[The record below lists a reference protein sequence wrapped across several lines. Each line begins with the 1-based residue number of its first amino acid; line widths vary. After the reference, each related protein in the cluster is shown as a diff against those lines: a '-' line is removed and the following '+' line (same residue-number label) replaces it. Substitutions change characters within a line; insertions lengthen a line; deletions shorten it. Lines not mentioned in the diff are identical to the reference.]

1 MAFHTAHMLDFTNRK
16 PPPPAFSLD
25 RKDHLRRSQMRRREW
40 RTVLMLPLAI
50 LAVAVFIHFAVQ
62 KTNSFGTVSAHRP
75 LAPGDQLQPMA
86 KPVLDLA
93 PALPD
98 PGQIS
103 AAAPAAAKLL
113 ASAILPDAVNAT
125 DPLALA
131 YAKAELAADA
141 VSPPIPQRLGASD
154 LLLGSVRSGTPV
166 SLTGQLVDIHE
177 GAPGSFRRL
186 LLSLDHGQWAIA
198 LSDADQPLTIGDQVQ
213 AVGRFLGF
221 DRLPVVGGAQERVPL
236 IVARV
241 VVPVEAPAPT
251 DPKLLPE
258 WSRGGVF
265 QMPENLFADLDD
277 ERTYIESRPYY
288 YLLNQVRLEASTP
301 GVFEHPYDLNKHGD
315 DVHQAPDTFRDQMMK
330 VRGVVYRAWED
341 PDVAQDKPFGIS
353 RVVRALIYRND
364 FGPITETI
372 DGVAIRRDRLVE
384 RLFEVAMVTDQPV
397 PQVGQDIIATGHFLK
412 FHAIPVKADAYRDR
426 VHGVERQSGNAY
438 TYFLVTGPYQIIP
451 PADSYSFSGLE
462 IAIVSLILGTM
473 GVFWFLSRKE
483 RTAADVVQGQVR
495 RIRTS
500 RQVLLG
506 RKVAG
511 GPVAGAA
518 ALPPVAPRSDAPA
531 TPQAAADLPP
541 PPADAPV
548 DPPADAPRPSSPDI
562 PS

>member
-16 PPPPAFSLD
+16 PPPKPFSLD

-40 RTVLMLPLAI
+40 RTALMLPLAV
-50 LAVAVFIHFAVQ
+50 LAVAVFIHFAIQ
-62 KTNSFGTVSAHRP
+62 KTNSFGSVSTHQP
-75 LAPGDQLQPMA
+75 LTAGAQLQPMSR
-86 KPVLDLA
+86 PVLDQA

-98 PGQIS
+98 PGRIA

-113 ASAILPDAVNAT
+113 AAGILPDAVSAT

-131 YAKAELAADA
+131 YVQAELAADVA
-141 VSPPIPQRLGASD
+141 SPPIPQRLSASD
-154 LLLGSVRSGTPV
+154 LLLGSVRSGTPL
-166 SLTGQLVDIHE
+166 SLSGQLVDIHE
-177 GAPGSFRRL
+177 GAAGSFRRL
-186 LLSLDHGQWAIA
+186 LLSLDHDQWAIA
-198 LSDADQPLTIGDQVQ
+198 LSDANQQLTIGDQVQ

-221 DRLPVVGGAQERVPL
+221 DQLPAAGGAAQRVPL
-236 IVARV
+236 MMARV
-241 VVPVEAPAPT
+241 VMPLEAPAAT
-251 DPKLLPE
+251 DPRLLPE
-258 WSRGGVF
+258 WSRGGTFV
-265 QMPENLFADLDD
+265 MPENLFTDLDD

-288 YLLNQVRLEASTP
+288 YLLNQVRLEATTP

-315 DVHQAPDTFRDQMMK
+315 DVHQAPDTFRDQIMK

-341 PDVAQDKPFGIS
+341 PDVALDKPFGIS

-426 VHGVERQSGNAY
+426 VHGVDRQSGNVY

-462 IAIVSLILGTM
+462 IAIVSLIIGTM
-473 GVFWFLSRKE
+473 VVFWFLSRKE

-500 RQVLLG
+500 RRGLLG
-506 RKVAG
+506 RTLAG
-511 GPVAGAA
+511 GPAPGPAQGQPDGAQRPDGPAAPPGTTAGPDV
-518 ALPPVAPRSDAPA
+518 PPAGERPPSS
-531 TPQAAADLPP
+531 DLP
-541 PPADAPV
+541 
-548 DPPADAPRPSSPDI
+548 S
-562 PS
+562 